1 MGTVLISLLLLAIV
15 AAIIRYMVKL
25 KKAGKSPCG
34 IGCSG
39 DCEHL
44 NRAIILEREAA
55 EKYGYEVVNVV
66 PQPKAGGF
74 FLCLRQEKSVPQKWD
89 ALL

>member
-34 IGCSG
+34 HCHNCG
-39 DCEHL
+39 EHH
-44 NRAIILEREAA
+44 
-55 EKYGYEVVNVV
+55 
-66 PQPKAGGF
+66 P
-74 FLCLRQEKSVPQKWD
+74 S
-89 ALL
+89 

>member
-34 IGCSG
+34 IGCNG
-39 DCEHL
+39 DCGHCHNCGEHH
-44 NRAIILEREAA
+44 
-55 EKYGYEVVNVV
+55 
-66 PQPKAGGF
+66 P
-74 FLCLRQEKSVPQKWD
+74 S
-89 ALL
+89 

>member
-39 DCEHL
+39 HCHNCGEHH
-44 NRAIILEREAA
+44 
-55 EKYGYEVVNVV
+55 
-66 PQPKAGGF
+66 P
-74 FLCLRQEKSVPQKWD
+74 S
-89 ALL
+89 

>member
-34 IGCSG
+34 IGCSPP
-39 DCEHL
+39 
-44 NRAIILEREAA
+44 AIGWGVLSLPAPRKKRPTKVGRSPINAFCLT
-55 EKYGYEVVNVV
+55 
-66 PQPKAGGF
+66 
-74 FLCLRQEKSVPQKWD
+74 LCLTQQ
-89 ALL
+89 